1 MYNEFM
7 IFRCVTLLFIISF
20 GIHAECPKV
29 MGHFSYQK
37 RVAGTSKIKRFHETE
52 LLKRSWE
59 ANDEAY
65 SKLSVSDNLLKKVDI
80 SINNKQAKTFNI
92 SKGFIQNFSFKDHV
106 LGKPKPFSIKFK
118 FNKKCQHTIQIR
130 KGD

>member
-1 MYNEFM
+1 M
-7 IFRCVTLLFIISF
+7 IFRYVTLLFIISF
-20 GIHAECPKV
+20 GLHAECPKLT
-29 MGHFSYQK
+29 GHFSYQK
-37 RVAGTSKIKRFHETE
+37 RVPGTSKIKQFQETE
-52 LLKRSWE
+52 LLTKSWE

-65 SKLSVSDNLLKKVDI
+65 SKLSVSDKSLKKVNI
-80 SINNKQAKTFNI
+80 SINNKKAKTFNI

-106 LGKPKPFSIKFK
+106 LGKPKPFSINFK